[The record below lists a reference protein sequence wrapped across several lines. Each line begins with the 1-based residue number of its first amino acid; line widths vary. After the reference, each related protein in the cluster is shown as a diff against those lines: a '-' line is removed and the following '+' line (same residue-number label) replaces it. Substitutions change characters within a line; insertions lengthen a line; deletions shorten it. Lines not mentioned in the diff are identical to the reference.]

1 MMSTFIYAVVYPYTH
16 IFICIFLLH
25 FYFYNIGMHRV
36 TMPHIKRK
44 VHFVIM
50 ASVFDTPQP
59 IHRIYDLKGSLVGRE
74 ATQEE
79 RAKGTCM

>member
-1 MMSTFIYAVVYPYTH
+1 MYVYCCVYSIYLHKVHTYVLH
-16 IFICIFLLH
+16 ISG
-25 FYFYNIGMHRV
+25 IGMHRV

-79 RAKGTCM
+79 RAKGMCM

>member
-1 MMSTFIYAVVYPYTH
+1 
-16 IFICIFLLH
+16 
-25 FYFYNIGMHRV
+25 MHRV